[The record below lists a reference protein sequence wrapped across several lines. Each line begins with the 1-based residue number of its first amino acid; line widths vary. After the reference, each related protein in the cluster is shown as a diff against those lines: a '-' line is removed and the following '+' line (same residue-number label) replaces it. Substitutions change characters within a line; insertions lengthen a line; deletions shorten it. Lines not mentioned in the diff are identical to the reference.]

1 MVHPAFADDSF
12 FADCG
17 DLGWTKPF
25 IHNQPK
31 ETVTIRV

>member
-1 MVHPAFADDSF
+1 MVHPALDDSF

-25 IHNQPK
+25 IHKQAK
-31 ETVTIRV
+31 ETITIRV